1 MVLTVDTIVI
11 GAGAMGSAAAYY
23 LSKKGQKVLLLE
35 QFELDHK
42 NGSSYGFSRIIRYSY
57 DYPEYVDLAKDNYP
71 LWFAMQDELGEQLYI
86 KTGGIDFGPADDEM
100 FQNTIQS
107 VKTSNI
113 DHELLTIEEA
123 HKRFPQF
130 RFRDDFQVLYQPDSG
145 LIRASSAVLGHL
157 KLAEKHGATIKA
169 NTPVESIN
177 IQTDSVEVKTANE
190 TYSAG
195 KLVVT
200 AGSWAK
206 FLLQQTGIDL
216 PLTPLRCQLN
226 FMMPNNLDTEYDTN
240 NCPVWIAHVSK
251 LYPETIYGLPSHHG
265 SGFKIAFHAGGAVNH
280 PSEINYT
287 PDAKTVESLRKFM
300 QAHIPDVANA
310 PVRESRI
317 CLYTMTPDEHFIVD
331 THPEYSHVVIGAG
344 FSGHGF
350 KFSTIIGK
358 MLTDIVLGGETPH
371 NDTLFKISRFLN

>member
-1 MVLTVDTIVI
+1 MTQTVDTIIV

-23 LSKKGQKVLLLE
+23 LSKQGQKVLLLE
-35 QFELDHK
+35 QFELDHQ

-57 DYPEYVDLAKDNYP
+57 DYPEYVDLAKDTYP
-71 LWFAMQDELGEQLYI
+71 LWFAVQEELGEDLYI
-86 KTGGIDFGPADDEM
+86 KTGGIDFGPSDDEM

-113 DHELLTIEEA
+113 DHEMLSLEEA

-130 RFRDDFQVLYQPDSG
+130 KFHDDFKVLYQPDSG
-145 LIRASSAVLGHL
+145 LIRASAAVLGHI

-169 NTPVESIN
+169 NTPVESID
-177 IQTDSVEVKTANE
+177 IKSDSVEVKTANE

-226 FMMPNNLDTEYDTN
+226 FMMPDNLDTKYDTN
-240 NCPVWIAHVSK
+240 NCPVWIAHVSG
-251 LYPETIYGLPSHHG
+251 LYPETIYGLPSHHD
-265 SGFKIAFHAGGAVNH
+265 SGFKIAFHAGAAVNH

-287 PDAKTVESLRKFM
+287 PDTDNVENLRKFM
-300 QAHIPDVANA
+300 KEHIPNVANA

-331 THPEYSHVVIGAG
+331 THPEYSHVAIGAG

-350 KFSTIIGK
+350 KFSTTIGK
-358 MLTDIVLGGETPH
+358 MLTDIVLEGETPH
-371 NDTLFKISRFLN
+371 NDTLFKINRFLD